1 MFVSRRSWH
10 LKIID
15 FGSAQAAAS
24 EANYPAPLNV
34 HWAAPE
40 RHDPQ
45 QPVNVQSDVWGL
57 GIITF
62 CL

>member
-1 MFVSRRSWH
+1 MFVSRRSWQ
-10 LKIID
+10 LKLID
-15 FGSAQAAAS
+15 FGDAQAVGP
-24 EANYPAPLNV
+24 EAKAPSPVNV

-40 RHDPQ
+40 LHQ
-45 QPVNVQSDVWGL
+45 TEQPITVQSDIWGL